1 MLSPVE
7 LLGDLFV
14 KWAGTKAESILPLP
28 QSGSSR
34 LYFRLRSGSD
44 SAVGV
49 FHNDDKE
56 NDAFV
61 YFANH
66 FRSSGLPVPEIY
78 LTDLPNKIYLQQDL
92 GDTMLFDLSEKMND
106 PDAQAL
112 MLDSLDKVVYWLPR
126 LQVLGHKGLNYDKA
140 TPRKAFDLQSM
151 MWDLNY
157 FKYHFL
163 KLSGINF
170 DEQQLEDDFRT
181 LSEFL
186 NQASRDFFLF
196 RDFQSRNIMVKDEQ
210 VWFIDFQ
217 GGRQGYPAYDLASL
231 LFDAKAGFS
240 PELRAN
246 LYQKYLSFLVE
257 FCNVDEAEFSSY
269 YPGFV
274 LIRKMQ
280 AMGAFGFRGLIERKS
295 HFLQSIPPA
304 VANLEW
310 LTRNYKLDI
319 KIPELWRVLNILP
332 GSEFI
337 ARVEKQIKSLD

>member
-1 MLSPVE
+1 MLNPVE
-7 LLGDLFV
+7 QLGKLFV
-14 KWAGTKAESILPLP
+14 KWSGTKARTILPLP

-34 LYFRLRSGSD
+34 LYFRLENGSD

-49 FHNDDKE
+49 YHNDFKE

-61 YFANH
+61 YFARH
-66 FRSSGLPVPEIY
+66 FHNSGLPVPQIY
-78 LTDLPNKIYLQQDL
+78 FEDLSKKVYLQQDL
-92 GDTMLFDLSEKMND
+92 GDTMLFDLTERVDD
-106 PDAQAL
+106 PGAQIL
-112 MLDSLDKVVYWLPR
+112 MRNSLDQVIYWLPR
-126 LQVLGHKGLNYDKA
+126 LQVLGHEGLNYDKA
-140 TPRKAFDLQSM
+140 TPRKAFDIQSM

-163 KLSGINF
+163 KLSGITF
-170 DEQQLEDDFRT
+170 DEQQLEYDFIC
-181 LSEFL
+181 LSEYL
-186 NQASRDFFLF
+186 SKASRDFFLY
-196 RDFQSRNIMVKDEQ
+196 RDFQSRNIMVQDGQ

-240 PELRAN
+240 PELRDD
-246 LYQKYLSFLVE
+246 LYRKYISNIKEICDIDERE
-257 FCNVDEAEFSSY
+257 FEEY

-304 VANLEW
+304 IANLEW
-310 LTRNYKLDI
+310 LTGHYELNID
-319 KIPELWRVLNILP
+319 IPELWRVLTILP
-332 GSEFI
+332 KSKFI
-337 ARVEKQIKSLD
+337 EKVEEQIKSLE